1 MSENRL
7 KTHRNISFD
16 VPHQDHMDLKK
27 IASHRGQTLA
37 QLMRDILY
45 SSDILKESNKIRSTD
60 IFSQKPLVRNN
71 QKKNQINLFDH
82 SNDDE

>member
-45 SSDILKESNKIRSTD
+45 SSDILKESNKIRSAD
-60 IFSQKPLVRNN
+60 FFAQKPLVRVDK
-71 QKKNQINLFDH
+71 KKNQINLFH
-82 SNDDE
+82 HNDDDE